1 MQEELFSDRPIPI
14 REKKRARK
22 KSEKAAL
29 ADPVE
34 VESVWNEW
42 IEAHRDGT
50 RKPAFTED
58 RRVLVACAVYDF
70 GVDSCIEAIHGCKLS
85 PFHQGDND
93 RRRKYDDI
101 GLILRNAEKVER
113 FCEIYRERR
122 DRPTGVDF

>member
-1 MQEELFSDRPIPI
+1 VQQELFDDQPPAPVAARKPRSK
-14 REKKRARK
+14 REKANL
-22 KSEKAAL
+22 S
-29 ADPVE
+29 DPNDVE
-34 VESVWNEW
+34 LVWSEW
-42 IEAHRDGT
+42 IKVHREGT

-58 RRVLVACAVYDF
+58 RRDLVACAIQDF
-70 GVDSCIEAIHGCKLS
+70 GVDACVEAIHGCKLS

-122 DRPTGVDF
+122 DRPTGADF

>member
-1 MQEELFSDRPIPI
+1 MQEELFSDQAPIAKLG
-14 REKKRARK
+14 RKART
-22 KSEKAAL
+22 KSEKAKS
-29 ADPVE
+29 ADPGE
-34 VESVWNEW
+34 VLLVWEEW
-42 IEAHRDGT
+42 IKVHRDGV

-58 RRVLVACAVYDF
+58 RKVLVGCAVYDF
-70 GVDSCIEAIHGCKLS
+70 GVDSCIEAIHGCKMS

-122 DRPTGVDF
+122 DRPTGVEF